1 MGISSARSVFLT
13 LCPAVCVCARARCTG
28 TPASCDV
35 RLTAIIRVYHRSA
48 PHSFPFVPSVCAPP
62 GLVSTQC
69 GLQQRPVVVCSRLIK
84 LVSVTGK
91 LHLKHMAMSV
101 PFTQHSMFS
110 RSTEQTAN
118 EPRSDERKT
127 TATEHLEDNITNE
140 ACMFVFFPLLL
151 VCTYLHARRWMRTGC
166 LHVSAHVFS
175 CHSYR
180 RVRGDSVCT
189 RSQFTS

>member
-1 MGISSARSVFLT
+1 MISSSGESGETRGGKCGHFLSPQ
-13 LCPAVCVCARARCTG
+13 CVSDFVPGRVCLRARCTG

-140 ACMFVFFPLLL
+140 ACMFVFFP
-151 VCTYLHARRWMRTGC
+151 YC
-166 LHVSAHVFS
+166 LCVHIFMHDD
-175 CHSYR
+175 
-180 RVRGDSVCT
+180 G
-189 RSQFTS
+189 